1 MRPPRRAATLR
12 PIVKGLMEACGIDE
26 VPVAVESIAEHLGA
40 RVRYSPF
47 DGELAGILV
56 RDDDGTA
63 VIGVNSAQHIY
74 RQRFTIAH
82 QCGHLALHKGRDVY
96 IDRSFWVNF
105 GRRDASA
112 AQSIDSEEIE
122 ANRFAAELLIPR
134 DKLIDE
140 IGGFD
145 IEDEEAFRDLSKK
158 YLVSVPALN
167 YRIHELLSDDS

>member
-12 PIVKGLMEACGIDE
+12 PIVKGLLDACGLDE
-26 VPVAVESIAEHLGA
+26 VPVPVESIAEHLGA

-63 VIGVNSAQHIY
+63 VIGVNSAQHIH

-82 QCGHLALHKGRDVY
+82 ECGHLALHKGKDVY
-96 IDRSFWVNF
+96 IDRSFWMNF
-105 GRRDASA
+105 DRRDAPA
-112 AQSIDSEEIE
+112 GQEADSEDIE
-122 ANRFAAELLIPR
+122 ANRFAAELLMPR
-134 DKLIDE
+134 DQLVEDM
-140 IGGFD
+140 GGFD
-145 IEDEEAFRDLSKK
+145 IEDEEAFRKLSQK

-167 YRIHELLSDDS
+167 YRVHELLHDDS